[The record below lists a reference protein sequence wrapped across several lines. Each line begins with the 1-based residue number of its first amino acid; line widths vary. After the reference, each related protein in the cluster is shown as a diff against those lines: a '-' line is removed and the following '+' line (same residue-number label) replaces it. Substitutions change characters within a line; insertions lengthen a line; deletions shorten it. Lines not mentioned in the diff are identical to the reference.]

1 MAARKLPIRGVVGA
15 FCALV
20 WCGPA
25 LAWGDEGHRVVGL
38 VAKRFLDSPARAG
51 VDALLADDPDTLTA
65 PDLASRTTWA
75 DRWRDSDRHT
85 TGRRYEATRAW
96 HFTGARI
103 AGPDP
108 GAVCSGHPPPPAG
121 TPASEGPAQDCVV
134 NKVEQFAAELADA
147 ASPRAQR
154 VLALKYLLH
163 FVGDLHQPLHAAGNH
178 DRGGNDTLVLH
189 PPDAA
194 AESLHA
200 YWDTTAVR
208 RIGGDPAHVADAL
221 AADFADRRAVWSGG
235 TPRDWAAEAAGVA
248 RDVAYRLPPAAGSD
262 ARGRPIHRLSETYE
276 HAAVASAREQ
286 LAKAGFRLAALL
298 NAALR

>member
-1 MAARKLPIRGVVGA
+1 MATRKPPIWTVAGA
-15 FCALV
+15 LCALV

-38 VAKRFLDSPARAG
+38 VAERFLDPSARAG
-51 VDALLADDPDTLTA
+51 VDALLAADADALTA
-65 PDLASRTTWA
+65 PDFASRTTWA
-75 DRWRDSDRHT
+75 DRWRDLDRHT

-96 HFTGARI
+96 HFTGAQI

-108 GAVCSGHPPPPAG
+108 GAVCSGSPQPPAG
-121 TPASEGPAQDCVV
+121 TPASEGPARDCVV
-134 NKVEQFAAELADA
+134 NKAEQFAAELADA
-147 ASPRAQR
+147 ALPRGQH

-163 FVGDLHQPLHAAGNH
+163 LVGDLHQPLHAAGNH
-178 DRGGNDTLVLH
+178 DRGGNETLVLH
-189 PPDAA
+189 GPDAA

-200 YWDTTAVR
+200 YWDNTAVR
-208 RIGGDPAHVADAL
+208 RIGGDPARVADAL
-221 AADFADRRAVWSGG
+221 AADFADRRAAWSGG
-235 TPRDWAAEAAGVA
+235 APREWAAEAAGVA

-262 ARGRPIHRLSETYE
+262 ARGRPIHRLSEDYE
-276 HAAVASAREQ
+276 RAAAASAREQ